1 MEEDKEL
8 EGLIL
13 KYTAA
18 LKTLETQISIL
29 LQDYEHKNNYNP
41 VEHIKSRI
49 KSYDSATKKL
59 ISRGYELTTKNIED
73 HVHDMVGL
81 RIVCSFLSD
90 VYEIVKIIEDSDQI
104 TIRDKKDYITNP
116 KDTGYYSYHLLVYVP
131 VYLIDGV
138 TLVEAEI
145 QIRTVAM
152 DFWASLDH
160 KITYKFKGE
169 IPEEIKEGMHKC
181 AEDIHALDQKMLKLN
196 NEMQIIKD
204 DQEIIWLLKEKIL

>member
-1 MEEDKEL
+1 MSIERRFMEEDKEL

-59 ISRGYELTTKNIED
+59 ISRGYELTTKNIEE

-204 DQEIIWLLKEKIL
+204 DQEII

>member
-59 ISRGYELTTKNIED
+59 TSRGYEITPKNIEE

-181 AEDIHALDQKMLKLN
+181 AEDIHTLDQKMLKLN

-204 DQEIIWLLKEKIL
+204 DQEII

>member
-1 MEEDKEL
+1 MEKDKEL

-18 LKTLETQISIL
+18 LKTLETEISIL
-29 LQDYEHKNNYNP
+29 LQDYEYKNNYNP
-41 VEHIKSRI
+41 VEHIKSRL
-49 KSYDSATKKL
+49 KSYDSASKKL
-59 ISRGYELTTKNIED
+59 ISKGYEVNTTNIEK

-90 VYEIVKIIEDSDQI
+90 VYEIVKIIENSDQI
-104 TIRDKKDYITNP
+104 TVHDKEDYITNP
-116 KDTGYYSYHLLVYVP
+116 KETGYSSYHLNVYIP

-138 TLVEAEI
+138 ELVEAEI

-169 IPEEIKEGMHKC
+169 IPEEIKDEMHKC
-181 AEDIHALDQKMLKLN
+181 AEDIHALDQKMLTLN
-196 NEMQIIKD
+196 KEMQIIKE
-204 DQEIIWLLKEKIL
+204 DQEII

>member
-59 ISRGYELTTKNIED
+59 ISRGYELTTKNIEE

-169 IPEEIKEGMHKC
+169 IPEDIKEGMHKC

-204 DQEIIWLLKEKIL
+204 DQEII

>member
-1 MEEDKEL
+1 MEEKEL
-8 EGLIL
+8 EVLIL

-29 LQDYEHKNNYNP
+29 LQDFERQNNYNP
-41 VEHIKSRI
+41 VEHIKSRL
-49 KSYDSATKKL
+49 KTYESASKKL
-59 ISRGYELTTKNIED
+59 ISRGYEVTPKNIEE
-73 HVHDMVGL
+73 HIHDMVGL

-90 VYEIVKIIEDSDQI
+90 VYKIVEIIESCDYI
-104 TIRDKKDYITNP
+104 TVHDKEDYITNP
-116 KDTGYYSYHLLVYVP
+116 KDTGYSSYHLSVYIP

-160 KITYKFKGE
+160 KITYKFQGK
-169 IPEEIKEGMHKC
+169 IPEEIKNDMYKC
-181 AEDIHALDQKMLKLN
+181 AKNIHTLDQKMLKIN
-196 NEMQIIKD
+196 DQMQVIKE
-204 DQEIIWLLKEKIL
+204 DQEII

>member
-1 MEEDKEL
+1 MKDSNEL

-29 LQDYEHKNNYNP
+29 LQDYEYENNYNP
-41 VEHIKSRI
+41 VEHIKSRL
-49 KSYDSATKKL
+49 KTYESASRKL
-59 ISRGYELTTKNIED
+59 ISRGYEVNAKNIVE

-90 VYEIVKIIEDSDQI
+90 VYKIVEMLENSDQI
-104 TIRDKKDYITNP
+104 TIHDKKDYITNP
-116 KDTGYYSYHLLVYVP
+116 KETGYYSYHLLVYVP

-160 KITYKFKGE
+160 KITYKFQGK
-169 IPEEIKEGMHKC
+169 IPNEIKENMYKC
-181 AEDIHALDQKMLKLN
+181 AEDIHTLDQKMLKIN
-196 NEMQIIKD
+196 NQMQEIKD
-204 DQEIIWLLKEKIL
+204 DQEII

>member
-169 IPEEIKEGMHKC
+169 ISEEIKEGMHKC

-204 DQEIIWLLKEKIL
+204 DQEII

>member
-1 MEEDKEL
+1 MSSFLFSLNFEDIFFIL
-8 EGLIL
+8 PNLIFSIFL
-13 KYTAA
+13 FNLFKY
-18 LKTLETQISIL
+18 
-29 LQDYEHKNNYNP
+29 
-41 VEHIKSRI
+41 
-49 KSYDSATKKL
+49 
-59 ISRGYELTTKNIED
+59 LTTKNIEE

-90 VYEIVKIIEDSDQI
+90 VKEIVRIIENSDQI
-104 TIRDKKDYITNP
+104 TVHDKEDYIANP
-116 KDTGYYSYHLLVYVP
+116 KATGYSSYHLSVYVP

-181 AEDIHALDQKMLKLN
+181 AEDIHALDQKMLELN
-196 NEMQIIKD
+196 KEMQIIKD
-204 DQEIIWLLKEKIL
+204 DQEVI

>member
-29 LQDYEHKNNYNP
+29 LQDYEHRNNYNP

-59 ISRGYELTTKNIED
+59 TSRGYEITTKNIEE

-90 VYEIVKIIEDSDQI
+90 VYEIVKIIENSDQI

-204 DQEIIWLLKEKIL
+204 DQEII

>member
-59 ISRGYELTTKNIED
+59 TSRGYELTTKNIEE

-90 VYEIVKIIEDSDQI
+90 VYEIVKIIENSDQI

-204 DQEIIWLLKEKIL
+204 DQEII

>member
-1 MEEDKEL
+1 MEKDKEL

-18 LKTLETQISIL
+18 LKTLETEISIL
-29 LQDYEHKNNYNP
+29 LQDYEYKNNYNP
-41 VEHIKSRI
+41 VEHIKSRL
-49 KSYDSATKKL
+49 KSYDSASKKL
-59 ISRGYELTTKNIED
+59 ISKGYEVNTTNIEK

-90 VYEIVKIIEDSDQI
+90 VYEIVKIIENSDQI
-104 TIRDKKDYITNP
+104 TVHDKEDYITNP
-116 KDTGYYSYHLLVYVP
+116 KDTGYSSYHLNVYIP

-138 TLVEAEI
+138 ELVEAEI

-169 IPEEIKEGMHKC
+169 IPEEIKDGMHKC

-196 NEMQIIKD
+196 KEMQIIKE
-204 DQEIIWLLKEKIL
+204 DQEII

>member
-59 ISRGYELTTKNIED
+59 TSRGYELTTKNIEE

-169 IPEEIKEGMHKC
+169 IPLEIQEEMQNC
-181 AEDIHALDQKMLKLN
+181 ADDIHKLDRKMLNLN
-196 NEMQIIKD
+196 NQMQEIKD
-204 DQEIIWLLKEKIL
+204 DQEII

>member
-1 MEEDKEL
+1 MEKDKDL

-18 LKTLETQISIL
+18 LKTLETEISIL
-29 LQDYEHKNNYNP
+29 LQDYEYKNNYNP
-41 VEHIKSRI
+41 VEHIKSRL
-49 KSYDSATKKL
+49 KSYDSASKKL
-59 ISRGYELTTKNIED
+59 ISKGYEVNTTNIEK

-90 VYEIVKIIEDSDQI
+90 VYEIVKIIENSDQI
-104 TIRDKKDYITNP
+104 TVHDKEDYITNP
-116 KDTGYYSYHLLVYVP
+116 KDTGYSSYHLNVYIP

-138 TLVEAEI
+138 ELVEAEI

-169 IPEEIKEGMHKC
+169 IPEEIKDEMHKC

-196 NEMQIIKD
+196 KEMQIIKE
-204 DQEIIWLLKEKIL
+204 DQEII

>member
-59 ISRGYELTTKNIED
+59 TSRGYELTTKNIEE

-90 VYEIVKIIEDSDQI
+90 VYEIVKIIENSDQI

-181 AEDIHALDQKMLKLN
+181 AEDIHTLDQKMLKLN

-204 DQEIIWLLKEKIL
+204 DQEII

>member
-59 ISRGYELTTKNIED
+59 TSRGYELTTKNIEE

-104 TIRDKKDYITNP
+104 TIRDKKDYISNP

-204 DQEIIWLLKEKIL
+204 DQEII

>member
-59 ISRGYELTTKNIED
+59 TSRGYELTTKNIEE

-81 RIVCSFLSD
+81 RIVCSFLSN
-90 VYEIVKIIEDSDQI
+90 VYEIVKIIENSDQI

-204 DQEIIWLLKEKIL
+204 DQEII

>member
-59 ISRGYELTTKNIED
+59 ISRGYELTTKNIEE

-204 DQEIIWLLKEKIL
+204 DQEII

>member
-1 MEEDKEL
+1 MDKDKEL

-29 LQDYEHKNNYNP
+29 LQDYEYKNNYNP
-41 VEHIKSRI
+41 VEHIKSRL
-49 KSYDSATKKL
+49 KSYDSASKKL
-59 ISRGYELTTKNIED
+59 ISKGYEVNTTNIEK

-90 VYEIVKIIEDSDQI
+90 VYEIVKIIENSDQI
-104 TIRDKKDYITNP
+104 TVHDKEDYITNP
-116 KDTGYYSYHLLVYVP
+116 KETGYSSYHLNVYIP

-138 TLVEAEI
+138 ELVEAEI

-181 AEDIHALDQKMLKLN
+181 AEDIHALDQKMLNLN
-196 NEMQIIKD
+196 KEMQIIKD
-204 DQEIIWLLKEKIL
+204 DQEVI

>member
-1 MEEDKEL
+1 MSIERRFMEEDKEL

-59 ISRGYELTTKNIED
+59 TSRGYELTTKNIEE

-169 IPEEIKEGMHKC
+169 IPEDIKEGMHKC

-204 DQEIIWLLKEKIL
+204 DQEII

>member
-1 MEEDKEL
+1 MEEEKEL

-59 ISRGYELTTKNIED
+59 ISRGYEVTAKNIEEYI
-73 HVHDMVGL
+73 HDMVGL

-116 KDTGYYSYHLLVYVP
+116 KDTGYSSYHLLVYVP

-138 TLVEAEI
+138 HLVEAEI
-145 QIRTVAM
+145 QIRTVAI

-204 DQEIIWLLKEKIL
+204 DQEII

>member
-59 ISRGYELTTKNIED
+59 ISRGYELTTKNIEE

-90 VYEIVKIIEDSDQI
+90 VYEIVKIIENSDQI

-204 DQEIIWLLKEKIL
+204 DQEVI

>member
-59 ISRGYELTTKNIED
+59 ISRGYELTSKNIEE

-204 DQEIIWLLKEKIL
+204 DQEII

>member
-1 MEEDKEL
+1 MDKDKEL

-18 LKTLETQISIL
+18 LKTLETEISIL
-29 LQDYEHKNNYNP
+29 LQDYEYKNNYNP
-41 VEHIKSRI
+41 VEHIKSRL
-49 KSYDSATKKL
+49 KSYDSASKKL
-59 ISRGYELTTKNIED
+59 ISKGYEVNTTNIEK

-90 VYEIVKIIEDSDQI
+90 VYEIVKIIENSDQI
-104 TIRDKKDYITNP
+104 TVHDKEDYITNP
-116 KDTGYYSYHLLVYVP
+116 KETGYSSYHLNVYIP

-138 TLVEAEI
+138 ELVEAEI

-204 DQEIIWLLKEKIL
+204 DQEII

>member
-1 MEEDKEL
+1 MSIERRFMEEDKEL
-8 EGLIL
+8 EELIL

-59 ISRGYELTTKNIED
+59 ISRGYEITAKNIEE

-104 TIRDKKDYITNP
+104 KIRDKKDYISNP

-204 DQEIIWLLKEKIL
+204 DQEII

>member
-59 ISRGYELTTKNIED
+59 ISRGYELTTKNIEE

-104 TIRDKKDYITNP
+104 TIRDKKDYISNP

-181 AEDIHALDQKMLKLN
+181 AEDIHTLDQKMLKLN

-204 DQEIIWLLKEKIL
+204 DQEVI

>member
-1 MEEDKEL
+1 MNNTKEL
-8 EGLIL
+8 EGLLL
-13 KYTAA
+13 KYSAA
-18 LKTLETQISIL
+18 LKTLETEISIL
-29 LQDYEHKNNYNP
+29 LQDYEYRNNYNP

-49 KSYDSATKKL
+49 KTYDSATKKL
-59 ISRGYELTTKNIED
+59 MNKGYDVTIKNIED

-90 VYEIVKIIEDSDQI
+90 VYKIVEIIENSDQI
-104 TIRDKKDYITNP
+104 TVHDKKDYIANP
-116 KDTGYYSYHLLVYVP
+116 KDTGYSSYHLLVYIP

-160 KITYKFKGE
+160 KITYKFQGK
-169 IPEEIKEGMHKC
+169 IPNEIKDAMYKC
-181 AEDIHALDQKMLKLN
+181 SEDIHKLDQKMLSIN
-196 NEMQIIKD
+196 NQMQEIKE
-204 DQEIIWLLKEKIL
+204 DQEII

>member
-59 ISRGYELTTKNIED
+59 TSRGYELTTKNIEE

-81 RIVCSFLSD
+81 RIVCSFLSN
-90 VYEIVKIIEDSDQI
+90 VYEIVKIIENSDQI

-204 DQEIIWLLKEKIL
+204 DQEVI

>member
-1 MEEDKEL
+1 MEKDKEL

-18 LKTLETQISIL
+18 LKTLETEISIL
-29 LQDYEHKNNYNP
+29 LQDYEYKNNYNP
-41 VEHIKSRI
+41 VEHIKSRL
-49 KSYDSATKKL
+49 KSYDSASKKL
-59 ISRGYELTTKNIED
+59 ISKGYEVNTNNIEK

-90 VYEIVKIIEDSDQI
+90 VYEIVKIIENSDQI
-104 TIRDKKDYITNP
+104 TVHDKEDYITNP
-116 KDTGYYSYHLLVYVP
+116 KDTGYSSYHLNVYIP

-138 TLVEAEI
+138 ELVEAEI

-169 IPEEIKEGMHKC
+169 IPEEIKDEMHKC
-181 AEDIHALDQKMLKLN
+181 AEDIHALDQKMLTLN
-196 NEMQIIKD
+196 KEMQIIKE
-204 DQEIIWLLKEKIL
+204 DQEII

>member
-18 LKTLETQISIL
+18 LKSLETQISIL

-59 ISRGYELTTKNIED
+59 ISRGYEVTAKNIEEYI
-73 HVHDMVGL
+73 HDMVGL

-116 KDTGYYSYHLLVYVP
+116 KDTGYSSYHLLVYVP

-138 TLVEAEI
+138 HLVEAEI

-181 AEDIHALDQKMLKLN
+181 AEDIHTLDQKMLKLN

-204 DQEIIWLLKEKIL
+204 DQEVI